1 MKKVHNMSK
10 SIMSFVL
17 AFAMA
22 ATMLI
27 AAPAKEAKAAY
38 AAPTGTTTLT
48 KEEHPEITNVTVTNV
63 NGANVSYQ
71 MDDNDEEDAFIRI
84 LLPKATTVDTLKQ
97 LKVAITINPEAGQFS
112 CKSGLTFNA
121 SGNTY
126 TCNAADF
133 YNKAYTISVG
143 DVDYILAAGI
153 ASAKI
158 DVPAKETGVITNA
171 QLDGYATTMKR
182 DIIESDYMGNPYFDQ
197 MGYQWT
203 SVTYIMSATL
213 PNDTNRSA
221 VKLTYTLNRAD
232 GTPVTLDLTSGMADT
247 KINDIKYNVTASFG
261 DVITIT
267 KDNYSIDMTELMNYL
282 KDGGT
287 TAVVSNYIVR
297 QFAAILQA
305 QDDYFALGA
314 HTFPAGTT
322 VMDVMQDFLNF
333 AYGEEGTGATYC
345 RFNEKSSRGKDCVY
359 IDYINGLSYRE
370 VNNLSGWMYTDEST
384 GLLNADGSVNYKCSI
399 PGVMSNAYTMTKD
412 TRITWFYTTNFT
424 LHN

>member
-1 MKKVHNMSK
+1 MKKLKKINQSLLSM
-10 SIMSFVL
+10 MLVL
-17 AFAMA
+17 AMT

-27 AAPAKEAKAAY
+27 AAPVKEAKAAY
-38 AAPTGTTTLT
+38 AAPTETTTL
-48 KEEHPEITNVTVTNV
+48 EDDEHPGVADVATNVS
-63 NGANVSYQ
+63 GATVSYQ
-71 MDDNDEEDAFIRI
+71 VDDNDEDNMYIRI
-84 LLPKATTVDTLKQ
+84 MLPTTATVDSLKKLAVTLTTDGTALTSTSASFK
-97 LKVAITINPEAGQFS
+97 NSEA
-112 CKSGLTFNA
+112 NA
-121 SGNTY
+121 NVY
-126 TCNAADF
+126 TCDSLDL
-133 YNKAYTISVG
+133 YNKSYTVVFG
-143 DVDYILAAGI
+143 DTKYILAAGI

-158 DVPAKETGVITNA
+158 DVPVKETDVITNA

-287 TAVVSNYIVR
+287 TVVVSNYIVR